1 LDQPDDGCLHP
12 LRVADKPAVWR
23 MRFHQSLALRGGRPS
38 GHSALHVRWTMSEA
52 KRALQLILENEDL
65 IELARILM
73 DDDAEGALAF
83 LKKHLKGK
91 SKDLLE
97 GG

>member
-1 LDQPDDGCLHP
+1 MIES
-12 LRVADKPAVWR
+12 K
-23 MRFHQSLALRGGRPS
+23 
-38 GHSALHVRWTMSEA
+38 
-52 KRALQLILENEDL
+52 KALQLILEDADL

-73 DDDAEGALAF
+73 DDDADGALAF